1 MKFILIIIVLS
12 SFTFS
17 FAQLGIS
24 SHSTHTSAALDLNSS
39 TKGFKASSIDLTS
52 NLDVTTIPNP
62 AIGLLIYNTATV
74 GVFPNNISPG
84 YYFFNSANKWEP
96 LALNDAL
103 YFNVQSSNYTLTND
117 DLNKV
122 VVINSNV
129 STSLTLPSSLPIGFK
144 CRLLLVGSG
153 VVDVIG
159 GSGLTVNSSNGNK
172 IRLQNRSV
180 QLLKNSASSAY
191 LSGAISY

>member
-1 MKFILIIIVLS
+1 MKYLIIIIALCSV
-12 SFTFS
+12 TIS

-24 SHSTHTSAALDLNSS
+24 SHSTHASAALDLNSS
-39 TKGFKASSIDLTS
+39 TKGFKASSIALTS

-74 GVFPNNISPG
+74 GVFPNNLIPG
-84 YYFFNSANKWEP
+84 YYFFNSANIWEP

-103 YFNVQSSNYTLTND
+103 NINVQSSNYTLTND

-122 VVINSNV
+122 VIINSNV
-129 STSLTLPSSLPIGFK
+129 STSLTVPSSLPTGFK
-144 CRLLLVGSG
+144 CRLLLIGNG
-153 VVDVIG
+153 VVDVVG
-159 GSGLTVNSSNGNK
+159 GSGVSVNSSNGKK

-180 QLLKNSASSAY
+180 QLLKNSTSSAY

>member
-1 MKFILIIIVLS
+1 MKYLIIMIAVCSVTVSL
-12 SFTFS
+12 
-17 FAQLGIS
+17 AQLGVS
-24 SHSTHTSAALDLNSS
+24 SHSTHASAALDLNSS
-39 TKGFKASSIDLTS
+39 TQGFKASSIALTS
-52 NLDVTTIPNP
+52 NFDVATIPTP

-74 GVFPNNISPG
+74 GFFPNNIVPG
-84 YYFFNSANKWEP
+84 YYFFSTANKWEP

-103 YFNVQSSNYTLTND
+103 NLNIQSSNYTLTND

-129 STSLTLPSSLPIGFK
+129 STSLTVPSSLPTGFK
-144 CRLLLVGSG
+144 CRLLLIGTSEVEIIGAAG
-153 VVDVIG
+153 VSI
-159 GSGLTVNSSNGNK
+159 NSSNGNK

-180 QLLKNSASSAY
+180 QLLKNSTSSVY